1 MWYIMNSMNTSSYLE
16 HIGALIQR
24 SRQAK
29 GMTQAELASELGTS
43 QSAINR
49 IEKGGQNISLEM
61 IARISEVLNTEI
73 IQVNQSGKI
82 NFRIKG
88 GHELHGSIEVK
99 TSKNAAVG
107 LLCAALLNKGK
118 TTFRRVAR
126 IEEVNRIVEV
136 LESIGVKCRWLP
148 DNDLE
153 ITPPRVLKLDQMDI
167 EAAKRTRTVIMFL
180 GPLLH
185 QYHKFSLP
193 FAGGCSLGTRT
204 VEPHMTGLA
213 PFGLEVVATTD
224 RYESTSNNQK
234 VERAIVLT
242 ERGDTVTENVIMA
255 AALYDG
261 EVTIRNASPNY
272 MVQDVC
278 FFLQKLGVK
287 IEGIGTTTLKIHG
300 VPSINKNVEYFPS
313 EDPIEAM
320 SLVAA
325 GVVTHS
331 EMTITRVP
339 IEFMELE
346 LAVLA
351 GMGLKYDITD
361 EYKARNGHT
370 RLVDVT
376 LHKSKLHAPKDKLHS
391 MPFPGVNMDN
401 LPFLGLIATVAEGR
415 TLLHDW
421 SYENRAIYFTELTK
435 LNAQIEMVDPHRV
448 YITGPTKWKAADVVA
463 PPALRPSVVVMLA
476 MLAAPGESI
485 LRDIYSI
492 NRGYEDLANR
502 LNTLGAE
509 IQTVWE

>member
-1 MWYIMNSMNTSSYLE
+1 
-16 HIGALIQR
+16 
-24 SRQAK
+24 
-29 GMTQAELASELGTS
+29 MTQAELAAKIGTS

-49 IEKGGQNISLEM
+49 IEKGGQNTSIEM
-61 IARISEVLNTEI
+61 ISRISEVLSTEI
-73 IQVNQSGKI
+73 VRLNRSGKT
-82 NFRIKG
+82 NFRIHG
-88 GHELHGSIEVK
+88 GHELHGEIEVK

-107 LLCAALLNKGK
+107 LLCAALLNKGR

-136 LESIGVKCRWLP
+136 LESIGVRCRWLP
-148 DNDLE
+148 DNGLE
-153 ITPPRVLKLDQMDI
+153 LTPPRVLKLDQMDI

-185 QYHKFSLP
+185 QYRQFALP
-193 FAGGCSLGTRT
+193 YAGGCSLGTRT
-204 VEPHMTGLA
+204 VEPHLSGLA
-213 PFGLEVVATTD
+213 AFGLDVVAATNQ
-224 RYESTSNNQK
+224 YEATVQK
-234 VERAIVLT
+234 RKVDKAIVLT

-278 FFLQKLGVK
+278 FYLQKLGVK
-287 IEGIGTTTLKIHG
+287 IYGIGTTTLKIHG
-300 VPSINKNVEYFPS
+300 LPSINKNVEYFPS

-325 GVVTHS
+325 GIVTGS
-331 EMTITRVP
+331 EITVKRVP

-346 LAVLA
+346 LAVLS
-351 GMGLKYDITD
+351 GMGLDYDMTD
-361 EYKARNGHT
+361 EYPARNGHT

-376 LHKSKLHAPKDKLHS
+376 VRKSKLHAPKDKLHS

-401 LPFLGLIATVAEGR
+401 LPFLGLIATVATGR

-421 SYENRAIYFTELTK
+421 SYENRAIYFTELSK
-435 LNAQIEMVDPHRV
+435 LGANIEMVDPHRV
-448 YITGPTKWKAADVVA
+448 YISGPTKWKAADVVA

-492 NRGYEDLANR
+492 NRGYEDIANR
-502 LNTLGAE
+502 LNSLGARIE
-509 IQTVWE
+509 TVWE